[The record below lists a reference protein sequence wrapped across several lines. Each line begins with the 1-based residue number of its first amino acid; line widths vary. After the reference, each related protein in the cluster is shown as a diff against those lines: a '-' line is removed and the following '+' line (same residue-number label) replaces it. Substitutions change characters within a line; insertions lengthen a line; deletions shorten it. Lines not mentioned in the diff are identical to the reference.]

1 MRKPDTRN
9 SIHTLLLDE
18 TKGGIRSLPKTVRF
32 HILLLMAWPIFL
44 ALALSF
50 RDPIQ
55 MLWIFAL
62 IPVIIGIYAF
72 AKFGIPHLEKLR
84 KRI

>member
-1 MRKPDTRN
+1 MRKPNTSS

-32 HILLLMAWPIFL
+32 HILLLLAWPLFL
-44 ALALSF
+44 VLALSF

-55 MLWIFAL
+55 MVWIFAV
-62 IPVIIGIYAF
+62 IPAILGTYAVV
-72 AKFGIPHLEKLR
+72 KFGIPRFEQIRKLL
-84 KRI
+84 